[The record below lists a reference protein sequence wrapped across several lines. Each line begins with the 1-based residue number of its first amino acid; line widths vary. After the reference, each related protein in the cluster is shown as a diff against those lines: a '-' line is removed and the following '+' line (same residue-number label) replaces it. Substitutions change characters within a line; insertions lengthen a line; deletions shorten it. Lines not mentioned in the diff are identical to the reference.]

1 MKRPRREDT
10 DGPEK
15 CFQGRQ
21 KKAVG
26 VTPAP
31 RAGYSRV
38 IVSDTVDVAVHV
50 HSEGHP
56 VKALIAHRAP
66 EAAWVV
72 GLPEGLEDLG
82 VGGTEGS
89 VQVEGSAQPP
99 E

>member
-10 DGPEK
+10 DRPEK